1 MTLVVVS
8 IVIASTLIVNYLK
21 KEEVKRVDILVNA
34 IKFQQEV
41 TTPSLEVQEL
51 LLTIYSSNT
60 TIPLI
65 ILDKNDQLI
74 EYKNLPKEIH
84 DDPNKIIA
92 LAKRMEK
99 NIRPLK

>member
-41 TTPSLEVQEL
+41 KTPSLEVQEL

-60 TIPLI
+60 TIPVI
-65 ILDKNDQLI
+65 ILDNNDRL
-74 EYKNLPKEIH
+74 
-84 DDPNKIIA
+84 
-92 LAKRMEK
+92 
-99 NIRPLK
+99 